1 MGPTCHGTVPQ
12 ACELLSAG
20 IVTDGQE
27 HRNIEY
33 SKIVTHVN
41 GSRGKRERLKDP
53 VYIKGRN
60 PLIEVAC
67 NFECKR
73 CIFIEF
79 YLL

>member
-1 MGPTCHGTVPQ
+1 M
-12 ACELLSAG
+12 LSAR

-27 HRNIEY
+27 RRNIEY
-33 SKIVTHVN
+33 SKNVTHVN
-41 GSRGKRERLKDP
+41 GSRGKRERLKDL

-73 CIFIEF
+73 RILIEF